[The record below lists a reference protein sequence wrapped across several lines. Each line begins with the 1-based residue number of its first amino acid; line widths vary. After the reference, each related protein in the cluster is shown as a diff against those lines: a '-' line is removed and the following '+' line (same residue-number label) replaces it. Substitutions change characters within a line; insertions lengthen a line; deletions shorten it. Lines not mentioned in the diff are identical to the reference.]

1 MELSLQDP
9 ISECNFGSQSPTF
22 AVYGYA
28 TDSLAKYFIIYAFK
42 NCRGMSKNPARIR
55 TVPSDLFG
63 LDWTG
68 FEDRSSAVLW
78 KPDLDRGA
86 PVYPLNLI
94 W

>member
-9 ISECNFGSQSPTF
+9 ISECNFCSQSPTF

-28 TDSLAKYFIIYAFK
+28 TDSLANDFIIYAFK

-55 TVPSDLFG
+55 IVPSDL

-68 FEDRSSAVLW
+68 L
-78 KPDLDRGA
+78 DLRID
-86 PVYPLNLI
+86 PVQSYGNQI
-94 W
+94 WIEELQFTH